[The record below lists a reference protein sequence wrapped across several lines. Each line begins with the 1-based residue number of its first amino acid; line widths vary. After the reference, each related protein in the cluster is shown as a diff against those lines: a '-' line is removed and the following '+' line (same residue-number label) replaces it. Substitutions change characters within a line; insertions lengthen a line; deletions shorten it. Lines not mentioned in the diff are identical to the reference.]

1 MTRAATLP
9 AVTPLAVSLTC
20 GGRGVASDELL
31 PGINERYVSKSEVEP
46 S

>member
-9 AVTPLAVSLTC
+9 AVTPLAVT
-20 GGRGVASDELL
+20 APDELL